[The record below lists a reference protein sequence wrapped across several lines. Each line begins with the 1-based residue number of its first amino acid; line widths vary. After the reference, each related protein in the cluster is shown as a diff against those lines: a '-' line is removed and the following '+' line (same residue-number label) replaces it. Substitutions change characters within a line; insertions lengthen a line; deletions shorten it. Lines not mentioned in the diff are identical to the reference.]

1 MLAFRQKFFLY
12 FLKNQK
18 EFFAQCRIYSIEH
31 WGGDEDRGTQLQG
44 TDAAGI
50 AGHH

>member
-1 MLAFRQKFFLY
+1 MS
-12 FLKNQK
+12 N
-18 EFFAQCRIYSIEH
+18 IYSIEH
-31 WGGDEDRGTQLQG
+31 RGGDEDRGAQLQG